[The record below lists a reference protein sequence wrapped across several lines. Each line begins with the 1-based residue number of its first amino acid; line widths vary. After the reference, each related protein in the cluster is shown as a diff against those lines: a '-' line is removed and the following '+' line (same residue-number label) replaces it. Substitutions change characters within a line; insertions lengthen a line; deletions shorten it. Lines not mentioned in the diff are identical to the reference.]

1 MEPLAIVVLVVA
13 LALAVMAFRVTV
25 EGLGL
30 HWGVGLLLAA
40 LPLAATLIFGIIGLL
55 ASAVY
60 VGGLYKAS
68 A

>member
-1 MEPLAIVVLVVA
+1 MHPLEIILWLIAVV
-13 LALAVMAFRVTV
+13 LAVMAFRVTV

-30 HWGVGLLLAA
+30 HWGVALVLAA
-40 LPLAATLIFGIIGLL
+40 VPIGATLALGGIGLL
-55 ASAVY
+55 ASAVV